1 MKRISIFC
9 LLTVLSAFCMPAAR
23 AQVASATTLVGTVT
37 DSSGAALI
45 GAKVTA
51 VQAATKVSYK
61 GVTTSAGEYSLPY
74 VDVGTYTITVESP
87 GFQKF
92 ARTDISIQVNQTVR
106 ADFTLTVGEVTNE
119 IIVSGAP
126 PPIETDDAS
135 IVQTLGSEAISSLPV
150 AGHDTLKLALT
161 TAGVIQAGDVTVG
174 DPPGESFA
182 GPGQRGEQNDVSLD
196 GVTMLNTIHRTVDFP
211 PSPDAIQ
218 EVSVQTGT
226 YSAQYG
232 TYLGVH
238 INAISKGGSNELHGA
253 FSEAIRND
261 AFNTHNRF
269 DAPGTKKTPLHLNQY
284 GMELD
289 GPIVLPKIYNGRDK
303 SFFMFDYQAL
313 RQSSSLTSLFT
324 VLTPAERQGNFSA
337 IKTTLRDPVNPACIV
352 NNVIQQTCINP
363 HSLEYLNFM
372 PQSNLPGLTNNLR
385 VAIPSGN
392 DFDQYITRIDHVLAQ
407 NARVFFRYAYQTA
420 KPFNGAAFAPD
431 STYSPSHQNNFVGGY
446 TQVFTPNLI
455 NQFSLGRN
463 QVSLNSA
470 DGYFVNPSLQSQLKV
485 LTIPGYQNPPGNP
498 GEPSVGMSGY
508 LGLGS
513 GARNSV
519 QTDQVWTGLDTVTW
533 SHGAHTVIAGMDVSR
548 DITTRFAAN
557 SPRGSFSFTDI
568 MTGDAG
574 ADFMRGLIARDTT
587 PVVQLESAG
596 EQWRNDFYVLDKWNL
611 ARRLSLNLGIRY
623 ELPYVPYSP
632 TGIAN
637 YLSPDG
643 TTLLP
648 ATITPGYQ
656 YTDPNHQQ
664 WAPRIGFA
672 YRAGGG
678 WVVRGGVGL
687 YYSPV
692 TMNAITI
699 LSLNPPFSTNYT
711 YNASPS
717 NPVINFSDP
726 NPSAALGGAKVPDIL
741 TLNKYFPSA
750 KMTQWSFDLEKAL
763 WKGAGI
769 DFQAIGNHT
778 AHLDTSLQ
786 VNAPTPGPGTIQLRR
801 PNHNFGNIRN
811 IFNGAISNYDG
822 FNIVY
827 TQRTIHG
834 LSGQVSYTWSHSLD
848 ESTYSTGGGDIVNP
862 YNIRS
867 DYGNSSDDIRHRMTG
882 QYVWL
887 MPFFE
892 GSTNTALRTVAG
904 GWSLSGIVTVQTGM
918 PVNITISQDQANTG
932 QSGQRPDRVGA
943 IHAAC
948 GAKLVNCI
956 NRDAFALPAQYTY
969 GDSARNPFY
978 GPGLVNFDTSL
989 AKTFHLYE
997 RLGFQFR
1004 ADAYNTLN
1012 HVNWGQPSGNWS
1024 SIATFGNITS
1034 TATNMRIFE
1043 FWGRLT
1049 F

>member
-1 MKRISIFC
+1 MKRIFIICLLPVLSLFC
-9 LLTVLSAFCMPAAR
+9 LPAAR

-37 DSSGAALI
+37 DTQGAAI
-45 GAKVTA
+45 AGAKVTA
-51 VQAATKVSYK
+51 VQTATKVTYN
-61 GVTTSAGEYSLPY
+61 GVTTGAGEYSLPY

-92 ARTDISIQVNQTVR
+92 TRTDISVQVNQTVR
-106 ADFTLTVGEVTNE
+106 TDFALTVGAVTNE
-119 IIVSGAP
+119 ITVSSAP

-135 IVQTLGSEAISSLPV
+135 IVQTLETRAISSLPV

-161 TAGVIQAGDVTVG
+161 TAGVIQSGDVTVG

-238 INAISKGGSNELHGA
+238 VNAVSKGGTNQLHGA
-253 FSEAIRND
+253 LSEAVRND
-261 AFNTHNRF
+261 VFNTHNRF
-269 DAPGTKKTPLHLNQY
+269 DAANSKKTPLRQNQY

-289 GPIVLPKIYNGRDK
+289 GPVVLPKIYNGRDK
-303 SFFMFDYQAL
+303 SFFMFDYQAR
-313 RQSSSLTSLFT
+313 RQISSTSSLYT
-324 VLTPAERQGNFSA
+324 VLTPAERQGDFSA
-337 IKTTLRDPVNPACIV
+337 IKTKLSDPVNSSCIV
-352 NNVIQQTCINP
+352 NNVIQSNCINP

-372 PQSNLPGLTNNLR
+372 PQANLPGLTNNLR
-385 VAIPSGN
+385 ATIPSGN
-392 DFDQYITRIDHVLAQ
+392 DFDQYITRIDNVITQ
-407 NARVFFRYAYQTA
+407 KARVFFRYAYQTA
-420 KPFNGAAFAPD
+420 RPFTGAAFAPD

-470 DGYFVNPSLQSQLKV
+470 NGYFVNPSLQSQLSV

-498 GEPSVGMSGY
+498 GEPNVSMSGY

-513 GARNSV
+513 GARNSL
-519 QTDQVWTGLDTVTW
+519 QTDQVWTGLDTLNW
-533 SHGAHTVIAGMDVSR
+533 SHGAHNVIAGMDVSR

-557 SPRGSFSFTDI
+557 SPRGSFSFTGV
-568 MTGDAG
+568 MTGDGG
-574 ADFMRGLIARDTT
+574 ADFMRGLIASDTT
-587 PVVQLESAG
+587 PVIQLESAG
-596 EQWRNDFYVLDKWNL
+596 EQWRNDFFVLDKWNL
-611 ARRLSLNLGIRY
+611 GRRLSLNLGIRY
-623 ELPYVPYSP
+623 ELPYVAYSP
-632 TGIAN
+632 SGIAN
-637 YLSPDG
+637 FLSDDG
-643 TTLLP
+643 TTLIP
-648 ATITPGYQ
+648 ATTTPGYK
-656 YTDPNHQQ
+656 YTDPNHEQ

-678 WVVRGGVGL
+678 WVVRGGAGL
-687 YYSPV
+687 YYSPA
-692 TMNAITI
+692 TMNALTI

-711 YNASPS
+711 YNASHA

-726 NPSAALGGAKVPDIL
+726 NPAAAIGGTPVPDIL
-741 TLNKYFPSA
+741 TLSKHFPSA
-750 KMTQWSFDLEKAL
+750 KMTQWSFDVEKAL

-778 AHLDTSLQ
+778 EHLDTSLQ
-786 VNAPTPGPGTIQLRR
+786 VNAPTPGPGTIQTRR
-801 PNHNFGNIRN
+801 PNQHFGNIRN
-811 IFNGAISNYDG
+811 LYNGAISNYDG

-848 ESTYSTGGGDIVNP
+848 ESAYSTGGGQIVNP
-862 YNIRS
+862 YDIRS

-882 QYVWL
+882 HYVWR

-892 GSTNTALRTVAG
+892 GSTNTLLRTAAG
-904 GWSLSGIVTVQTGM
+904 GWSLSGIVTIQTGQ

-932 QSGQRPDRVGA
+932 QSSQRPNRVGS
-943 IHAAC
+943 IHASC
-948 GAKLVNCI
+948 GDVLVNCI

-969 GDSARNPFY
+969 GNSARNPFY
-978 GPGLVNFDTSL
+978 GPGVVNFDTSL
-989 AKTFHLYE
+989 AKTFPIYE
-997 RLGFQFR
+997 RLAFQFR
-1004 ADAYNTLN
+1004 ADAYNTFN
-1012 HVNWGQPSGNWS
+1012 HVNWGAPSGNWS
-1024 SIATFGNITS
+1024 SAATFGNITTTS
-1034 TATNMRIFE
+1034 TGMRIFE
-1043 FWGRLT
+1043 FMGRLT